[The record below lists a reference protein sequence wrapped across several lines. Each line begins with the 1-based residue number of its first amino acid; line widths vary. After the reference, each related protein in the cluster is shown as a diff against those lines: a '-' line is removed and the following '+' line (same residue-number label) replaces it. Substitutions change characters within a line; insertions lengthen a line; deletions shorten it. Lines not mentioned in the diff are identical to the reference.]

1 LPFRCFSANMDGVGG
16 NSTRRSFSFCPQV
29 LTMNRREQRI
39 TSWRQRRRAANQ
51 GPGIAGCL
59 LWLGGGCLLLTL
71 LITGLLVAMTAGA
84 VGGVYAY
91 FAQDLPDAE
100 AIETEQVSF
109 ETVRIWDRT
118 GQHLLY
124 EAIDPRP
131 YRGDRTY
138 VTLDQ
143 ISPYLKEATV
153 ALEDRSF
160 YENPG
165 INPRGLIRAF
175 VQNLSGGQVQGG
187 SSITQQLIKNVL
199 IEREQRYQRLYS
211 RKVKEVILAVEITR
225 RYPKDHILEWYINSN
240 FYGNFAVGIEAAA
253 RIYFDKPS
261 SELTLAEAAM
271 LSALPQYPG
280 LNPIDNPEP
289 AKERQQIALQAMV
302 DAGYVSQEEADA
314 AFAEPLKVREQALER
329 FDNLNAPH
337 FALYV
342 LEWLKD
348 TYNTP
353 DDPYFIWR
361 NGLQVYTTLDLD
373 LQKQAECITR
383 SHLAHLR
390 HEEPPTDPAC
400 LPRDPIPQL
409 KTRQNVDH
417 NVSNAAVVAI
427 RPRTAEILA
436 MVGSLDYNNKDI
448 DGEVN
453 VVLAERQPGS
463 SFKPFTYLTAFS
475 EGYSPATMV
484 LDVPVGFP
492 DPETGIY
499 APENYDRRVHGPM
512 QLRQALQNSYN
523 IPAVWLLDQVGVKSV
538 VETAHHMGIGTLT
551 KDYYG
556 LSLTLG
562 GGEVRLIDMAYA
574 FSVFA
579 NMGTMAGLP
588 VPPEQQRPGYR
599 TLDPV
604 AVLQVVDMDGN
615 VIYRYEQPEV
625 REVIPPN
632 LAYMM
637 LNVLTDVD
645 ERPAFGSFADYLEL
659 PHRPMGAKTGTTND
673 WRDAW
678 TIGFTPQLAV
688 GVWVGNSDN
697 EPMYRVA
704 GSIGAAPIFHDVM
717 AYAHRDLPVEEWLE
731 PPGLEWVEVCYPSG
745 MLPTDDCPRT
755 VQEAFLYGQ
764 APTIHDTL
772 YQSFE
777 VNRENGKLVTTY
789 TPPELKE
796 RRVYP
801 IYPPIADDWVRDA
814 GIEQPPRQW
823 DDSHGPSHIDGETA
837 IIDPAPYSYVRGVV
851 PVIGNARGGDFQ
863 NYRLEFGPGLNPPAW
878 SHLGGEHTN
887 QVGEGVLE
895 FWDVSGL
902 DGLYTLQLVVNR
914 GGGPRTASVQVTV
927 DNISPTVTLLHPDD
941 GAAYVMEDD
950 EWVRVSAEATDE
962 WAMDRV
968 EFYLDGEP
976 FGTTTVPPYSQK
988 WTIAMSDTI
997 PVPGTIISE
1006 TRVIT
1011 NPDGTVGLGEVRVSE
1026 VITEADGRLVWW
1038 FEDGHTIISDT
1049 HGYTETHVIQVKAY
1063 DAAGNVSESDEIRI
1077 FVVHEEEEEA
1087 AAWRPAVAYLGNAGK
1102 RRETRET
1109 KGFRG
1114 WEPLLLCSV
1123 CATMWLREGGGE
1135 RERTANQL

>member
-1 LPFRCFSANMDGVGG
+1 
-16 NSTRRSFSFCPQV
+16 
-29 LTMNRREQRI
+29 MNRGEQRI
-39 TSWRQRRRAANQ
+39 TAWRRRRRADRQ
-51 GPGIAGCL
+51 GPGITGCL
-59 LWLGGGCLLLTL
+59 LRTGGGCLLFLLLTVGLVLTL
-71 LITGLLVAMTAGA
+71 AVGV
-84 VGGVYAY
+84 VGGVYVT

-109 ETVRIWDRT
+109 ETVKIWDRT

-138 VTLDQ
+138 VPLDQ
-143 ISPYLKEATV
+143 VSPYLLEATV

-165 INPRGLIRAF
+165 INLRGLMRAF
-175 VQNLSGGQVQGG
+175 VQNLTSGQIQGG

-211 RKVKEVILAVEITR
+211 RKIKEIILALEITR
-225 RYPKDHILEWYINSN
+225 RYPKDQILEWYINSN
-240 FYGNFAVGIEAAA
+240 YYGNFAVGIEAAA
-253 RIYFDKPS
+253 RIYFDKPA

-271 LSALPQYPG
+271 LAALPQYPG
-280 LNPIDNPEP
+280 LNPIDNPGP
-289 AKERQQIALQAMV
+289 AKERQRLALQAMV
-302 DAGYVSQEEADA
+302 EAGYISQEEADA
-314 AFAEPLKVREQALER
+314 AFAEPLPVRERALER

-342 LEWLKD
+342 LDWLKD

-361 NGLQVYTTLDLD
+361 RGLQVYTTLDLD
-373 LQKQAECITR
+373 LQKQAECIAR
-383 SHLAHLR
+383 SHIAHLR
-390 HEEPPTDPAC
+390 HEEPPADPAC

-409 KTRQNVDH
+409 ESRRNVDH

-427 RPRTAEILA
+427 RPRTGEILA

-453 VVLAERQPGS
+453 IVLAERQPGS

-475 EGYSPATMV
+475 QGYSPATMV
-484 LDVPVGFP
+484 LDVHMGFP
-492 DPETGIY
+492 DPQTGIY

-523 IPAVWLLDQVGVKSV
+523 IPAVWLLDQVGVKNV
-538 VETAHHMGIGTLT
+538 VETAHRLGINTLT

-562 GGEVRLIDMAYA
+562 GGEVRLLDMTYA
-574 FSVFA
+574 FSVLA
-579 NMGTMAGLP
+579 NMGTMAGQP
-588 VPPEQQRPGYR
+588 VPQERQRPGYR

-604 AVLQVVDMDGN
+604 AVLQIVDMDGD
-615 VIYRYEQPEV
+615 VLYRYEQPEV
-625 REVIPPN
+625 RQVLSPDV
-632 LAYMM
+632 AYM
-637 LNVLTDVD
+637 LINVLSDTAAR
-645 ERPAFGSFADYLEL
+645 RPAFGSFADYMEL
-659 PHRPMGAKTGTTND
+659 PDRPVAAKTGTTDD

-678 TIGFTPQLAV
+678 AIGFTPQLAV

-697 EPMYRVA
+697 EAMNRIA

-717 AYAHRDLPVEEWLE
+717 AYAHRNLPVERWLE
-731 PPGLEWVEVCYPSG
+731 PPGLEWVTVCYPSG
-745 MLPTDDCPRT
+745 LLPTENCPRT
-755 VQEAFLYGQ
+755 VRELFLLGH
-764 APTIHDTL
+764 APKTHDTL
-772 YQSFE
+772 YQAFE
-777 VNRENGKLVTTY
+777 VNGENGKLATVY
-789 TPPELKE
+789 TPPELRE

-801 IYPPIADDWVRDA
+801 IYPPIADDWVREA

-823 DDSHGPSHIDGETA
+823 DDSYGPSHIDPETA
-837 IIDPAPYSYVRGVV
+837 IIEPAPYSYVRGVV

-863 NYRLEFGPGLNPPAW
+863 SYRLEFGLGLNPLAW
-878 SHLGGEHTN
+878 SLLGGEHTN

-895 FWDVSGL
+895 FWDVSGF

-927 DNISPTVTLLHPDD
+927 DNISPTVTLLHPED

-950 EWVRVSAEATDE
+950 EWVRVSAEATDR

-968 EFYLDGEP
+968 EFYLDGKL
-976 FGTTTVPPYSQK
+976 FGTSTVPPYTQK

-997 PVPGTIISE
+997 PVPGTVISE

-1011 NPDGTVGLGEVRVSE
+1011 NPDGTVSLGEVKVSE
-1026 VITEADGRLVWW
+1026 VITEPNGRLVWW
-1038 FEDGHTIISDT
+1038 FEDGHSIISDT

-1063 DAAGNVSESDEIRI
+1063 DAAGNVSESEGIRI
-1077 FVVHEEEEEA
+1077 FVTHKEKEEKKQA
-1087 AAWRPAVAYLGNAGK
+1087 TAWLPPVVYLDRARGM
-1102 RRETRET
+1102 ETRER
-1109 KGFRG
+1109 K
-1114 WEPLLLCSV
+1114 EKV
-1123 CATMWLREGGGE
+1123 
-1135 RERTANQL
+1135 

>member
-1 LPFRCFSANMDGVGG
+1 
-16 NSTRRSFSFCPQV
+16 
-29 LTMNRREQRI
+29 MNRREQRI

-1102 RRETRET
+1102 RRQTRET

>member
-1 LPFRCFSANMDGVGG
+1 
-16 NSTRRSFSFCPQV
+16 
-29 LTMNRREQRI
+29 MNRREQRI
-39 TSWRQRRRAANQ
+39 TAWRRRRRAANR
-51 GPGIAGCL
+51 GPGITGCL
-59 LWLGGGCLLLTL
+59 LRTGGGCLLVTL
-71 LITGLLVAMTAGA
+71 LTVGLLLALAVGA

-109 ETVRIWDRT
+109 ETVKIWDRT

-138 VTLDQ
+138 VPLDQ
-143 ISPYLKEATV
+143 MSPYLVDATV

-175 VQNLSGGQVQGG
+175 VQNLTGGQIQGG

-211 RKVKEVILAVEITR
+211 RKIKEVILAVEITR
-225 RYPKDHILEWYINSN
+225 RYSKDQILEWYINSN

-271 LSALPQYPG
+271 LAALPQYPG
-280 LNPIDNPEP
+280 LNPIDNPDP
-289 AKERQQIALQAMV
+289 AKDRQRIALQAMV
-302 DAGYVSQEEADA
+302 EAGYISQEEADA
-314 AFAEPLKVREQALER
+314 AFAEPLQVREQALER
-329 FDNLNAPH
+329 FDNLSAPH

-342 LEWLKD
+342 LERLKN

-361 NGLQVYTTLDLD
+361 KGLQVYTTLDLD
-373 LQKQAECITR
+373 LQKQTECIAR
-383 SHLAHLR
+383 SHIAHLR
-390 HEEPPTDPAC
+390 HEEPPDDPAC

-409 KTRQNVDH
+409 ASRQNVEH

-427 RPRTAEILA
+427 RPRTGEILA

-453 VVLAERQPGS
+453 VALAERQPGS

-475 EGYSPATMV
+475 QGYSPATMV
-484 LDVPVGFP
+484 LDVPMGFP
-492 DPETGIY
+492 DPQTGIY
-499 APENYDRRVHGPM
+499 APENYDRRAHGPM

-523 IPAVWLLDQVGVKSV
+523 IPAVWLLDQVGVKNV
-538 VETAHHMGIGTLT
+538 VETTHRMGINTLT

-562 GGEVRLIDMAYA
+562 GGEVRLIDMAYG

-579 NMGTMAGLP
+579 NVGTMAGQP
-588 VPPEQQRPGYR
+588 VPPERQRPGYR

-615 VIYRYEQPEV
+615 LVYRYEQPEV
-625 REVIPPN
+625 REVIPPS
-632 LAYMM
+632 LAYMT
-637 LNVLTDVD
+637 LNVMTDTAAR
-645 ERPAFGSFADYLEL
+645 RPAFGSFADYLEL
-659 PHRPMGAKTGTTND
+659 PDRPVGAKTGTTDD

-688 GVWVGNSDN
+688 GVWLGNSDN
-697 EPMYRVA
+697 EAMDRIA

-717 AYAHRDLPVEEWLE
+717 AYAHRDLPVEKWLE

-745 MLPTDDCPRT
+745 LLPTENCPRT
-755 VQEAFLYGQ
+755 VREIFLLGH
-764 APTIHDTL
+764 APTTHDTL
-772 YQSFE
+772 YQAFE
-777 VNRENGKLVTTY
+777 VNRENGKLATVY

-801 IYPPIADDWVRDA
+801 IYPPIADDWVREA
-814 GIEQPPRQW
+814 AIEQPPRQW
-823 DDSHGPSHIDGETA
+823 DDSHGPSQVDPETA
-837 IIDPAPYSYVRGVV
+837 IIEPAPYSYVRGVV
-851 PVIGNARGGDFQ
+851 AVTGNARGGDFQ
-863 NYRLEFGPGLNPPAW
+863 NYRLEFGPGLSPTAW

-895 FWDVSGL
+895 FWDVSGF

-927 DNISPTVTLLHPDD
+927 DNISPTVTLLHPED

-950 EWVRVSAEATDE
+950 EWVRVSAEATDG

-968 EFYLDGEP
+968 EFYLDGQL
-976 FGTTTVPPYSQK
+976 FGATTVPPYSQK

-997 PVPGTIISE
+997 PVPGAIISE

-1011 NPDGTVGLGEVRVSE
+1011 NPDGTVSLGEVKVSE
-1026 VITEADGRLVWW
+1026 VITEPNGRLVWW
-1038 FEDGHTIISDT
+1038 FENGRSIISDT

-1063 DAAGNVSESDEIRI
+1063 DAAGNVSESEEIRI
-1077 FVVHEEEEEA
+1077 FVTHEEEEEEEQA
-1087 AAWRPAVAYLGNAGK
+1087 TAWLASVAYLGDDDRRRQVK
-1102 RRETRET
+1102 R
-1109 KGFRG
+1109 G
-1114 WEPLLLCSV
+1114 
-1123 CATMWLREGGGE
+1123 A
-1135 RERTANQL
+1135 